1 MRIVALQAVRSCE
14 GLVVVRLLNFCILCI
29 MAIQAERWGC
39 FSEMEPILRCWLSP
53 GLVRQVACVA
63 SHIER
68 GVSAALFRNIRSGLV
83 AIEAQVILSISRRRF
98 AELILV
104 VGGVRIM
111 ACKTIANRRRVHG
124 SLYVARFLVSVAFE
138 TKRVRSGGDEF
149 DTGDVFVDSHFV
161 ATHAA
166 HCHSGVDGF
175 AFPFL
180 RVAFKALGGIYVFV
194 ERDRM
199 NLGFCARS
207 EKRKQGSNDDERE
220 RASWAMA
227 KMGKRLAAC
236 DEMRER
242 AHTAT
247 NGTEFFK
254 SPRPAKRLRHGR
266 FTVSPQC
273 ANASSWQ

>member
-1 MRIVALQAVRSCE
+1 MRIVALQAIGSCE
-14 GLVVVRLLNFCILCI
+14 GLVVVRLLEFCILCI
-29 MAIQAERWGC
+29 MAIQAERGGC
-39 FSEMEPILRCWLSP
+39 FREMEPILRSWLSS

-83 AIEAQVILSISRRRF
+83 AIEAQVIFSISRRRF

-111 ACKTIANRRRVHG
+111 ACKTIANRRRMNS
-124 SLYVARFLVSVAFE
+124 SLYVARLLVSVACE
-138 TKRVRSGGDEF
+138 TKRVRSGGDEL
-149 DTGDVFVDSHFV
+149 DAGDVFVDAHFV

-180 RVAFKALGGIYVFV
+180 CMAFKALGGVCVFV

-207 EKRKQGSNDDERE
+207 EKHKQGSKDDERE
-220 RASWAMA
+220 RASWAMP

-242 AHTAT
+242 AHTAS
-247 NGTEFFK
+247 NGTEFFE
-254 SPRPAKRLRHGR
+254 SPRRAKRLRQGR
-266 FTVSPQC
+266 FTASPQC